1 MDEITKADAFALAEL
16 FDASFPL
23 KEWLLGAAKR
33 SESRRR
39 CSDSNLYLQ
48 ERNLWLLA
56 AKLAGSELLG
66 DGTHAE
72 SVGRNSEE
80 NCGNVRS
87 ETSRRWQCVLSWLE
101 ATAEENVEYFE
112 HSTHRSAVNIDS
124 DCVEGVVSRA
134 LALTPD
140 TCLTAVRTPVLQ
152 CICQS
157 VRFPCRRA
165 CRCAQRPRTS
175 VRVSGR
181 CKFTVSSS
189 AKML

>member
-1 MDEITKADAFALAEL
+1 MDEITKAEAFALAEL
-16 FDASFPL
+16 FNASFPL

-66 DGTHAE
+66 DGIRAE
-72 SVGRNSEE
+72 SVSRNSEE
-80 NCGNVRS
+80 TCGEVRS

-124 DCVEGVVSRA
+124 DFVEGVVSRA

-140 TCLTAVRTPVLQ
+140 TCLTAVRIPVLQ
-152 CICQS
+152 IDL
-157 VRFPCRRA
+157 P
-165 CRCAQRPRTS
+165 RCEVP
-175 VRVSGR
+175 
-181 CKFTVSSS
+181 
-189 AKML
+189 M